1 MRAFSARLYEAP
13 LGSPVALPATGGS
26 ASGDAAEA
34 RERFLKVLAEKDG
47 DWRDEA
53 VTQELELLEA
63 ANPTADPALSEE
75 YLDADWLQVT
85 RPDYNYGGNAGG
97 TEYTLGALSFNMY
110 EPSDMKVKVEKT
122 TQLVAPTGD
131 GTREWDIS
139 LLIECIDERYPPFKA
154 NITTYGV
161 IKPGSDKEG
170 KNNRLEVWFERG
182 ELKPAAGTDGDML
195 RKWLDTVRAAQ
206 RQKKRTLGGMLKNG
220 MLKLMM
226 GLQLPQGVAE
236 DGTVSF
242 QMNRPP
248 HGYTDILYIDDKLR
262 VTRGNRG
269 SIVAVTREAP

>member
-13 LGSPVALPATGGS
+13 LGSPVALPATGSS